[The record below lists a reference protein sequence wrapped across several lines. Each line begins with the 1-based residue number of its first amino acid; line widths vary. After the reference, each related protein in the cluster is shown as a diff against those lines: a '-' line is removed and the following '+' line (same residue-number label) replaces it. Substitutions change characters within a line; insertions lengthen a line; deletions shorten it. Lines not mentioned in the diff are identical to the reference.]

1 MSGLALVPINVP
13 ARASAPTTP
22 TIRTGDL
29 YYDTSTGL
37 MVYDGSTWSSVATTT
52 LTEIDGGAFD
62 GTAPYQG
69 GYTPSIASTQTVN
82 GGTP

>member
-1 MSGLALVPINVP
+1 MSVKQLVPLNNYVS
-13 ARASAPTTP
+13 ASAPTIP
-22 TIRTGDL
+22 TIRQGDL
-29 YYDTSTGL
+29 YYNTSTGL
-37 MVYDGSTWSSVATTT
+37 MVYDGASWSSVATST

-62 GTAPYQG
+62 GVAPYQG